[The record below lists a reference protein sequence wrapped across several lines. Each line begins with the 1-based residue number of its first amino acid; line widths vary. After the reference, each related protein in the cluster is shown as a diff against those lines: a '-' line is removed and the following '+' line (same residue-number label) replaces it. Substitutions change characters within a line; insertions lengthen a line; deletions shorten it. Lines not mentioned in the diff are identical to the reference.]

1 MSRVEY
7 LLMGP
12 PTFTG
17 RFGVNGHVD
26 GPVQTHTG
34 VDVRKS
40 CRGRWVLMVCVW
52 GGEGNGVEQGES
64 SQNAIYT
71 CLKLSKNLI
80 KIKKKCFYNGRDDL
94 VPRQLVSTFSQGL
107 KIFLFGIMP

>member
-1 MSRVEY
+1 MNSVGGQPLSRVEY

-12 PTFTG
+12 PAFTG

-40 CRGRWVLMVCVW
+40 CRGRWVLMGCVCA
-52 GGEGNGVEQGES
+52 GV
-64 SQNAIYT
+64 
-71 CLKLSKNLI
+71 
-80 KIKKKCFYNGRDDL
+80 GR
-94 VPRQLVSTFSQGL
+94 
-107 KIFLFGIMP
+107 